1 LIKCKGTTCTVPKY
15 METPLEACSLSVA
28 TVFALK
34 SGHYMYLDGEKATL
48 VFAAD
53 GIRIVA
59 YIKARGV

>member
-1 LIKCKGTTCTVPKY
+1 
-15 METPLEACSLSVA
+15 METPLEACSLSIA

-34 SGHYMYLDGEKATL
+34 SRHYLDDEKATL

-59 YIKARGV
+59 YIKARGVEECLAGQYVSFLVYD

>member
-1 LIKCKGTTCTVPKY
+1 
-15 METPLEACSLSVA
+15 METPLEACSLSIA

-34 SGHYMYLDGEKATL
+34 SGHYLYGEKATL

-59 YIKARGV
+59 YMKARGV

>member
-1 LIKCKGTTCTVPKY
+1 
-15 METPLEACSLSVA
+15 METPLEACSLSIA

-34 SGHYMYLDGEKATL
+34 SGHYLYGEKATL

-59 YIKARGV
+59 YMKAMGV